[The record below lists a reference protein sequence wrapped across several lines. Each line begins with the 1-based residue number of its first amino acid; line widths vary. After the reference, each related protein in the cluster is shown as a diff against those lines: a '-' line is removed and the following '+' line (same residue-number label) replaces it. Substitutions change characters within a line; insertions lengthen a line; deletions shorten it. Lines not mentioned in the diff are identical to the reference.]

1 MNIHFK
7 YVLLLTVAVSMFT
20 AVGEAA
26 SIVEDWTAG
35 GIRDWDIANALGGA
49 AYGGLTEG
57 SLGVGHANAL
67 IISGGASLVGR
78 SDAISADDAG
88 LSTDFIGNYA
98 TGVGLEGGTIGAIEG
113 LSFDFYVDSGP
124 ASGGPSG
131 ITLFFDTSYDVGS
144 PGGGTWFLDITGVA
158 NGWGSYG
165 SNIDTLSLASV
176 SYGDWYS
183 GEFSTVGDW
192 SGSLALVTDI
202 GIELDYLS
210 SIAGQIYGVDNFTLS
225 EGNFAVPEPETYL
238 VLGMALLSVAVVF
251 RKRISESLAEARA
264 MLMV

>member
-26 SIVEDWTAG
+26 SIIEDWQST
-35 GIRDWDIANALGGA
+35 GIRSWDIEDVFGGPP

-57 SLGVGHANAL
+57 ALGDHTHAL
-67 IISGGASLVGR
+67 TITGGAAEVGR
-78 SDAISADDAG
+78 GDAISADDAG
-88 LSTDFIGNYA
+88 ADTDFLGDYT
-98 TGVGLEGGTIGAIEG
+98 TGGVFAGAVQGI
-113 LSFDFYVDSGP
+113 SFDFYVDSAT
-124 ASGGPSG
+124 ASGGPSNLR
-131 ITLFFDTSYDVGS
+131 LFFDTDYDDGS
-144 PGGGTWFLDITGVA
+144 HASGGTWFLDITGVA
-158 NGWGSYG
+158 EGWGTYG
-165 SNIDTLSLASV
+165 SNIDPASLASF

-183 GEFSTVGDW
+183 GEYSTVPDW
-192 SGSLALVTDI
+192 ALSLAAVTDI

-210 SIAGQIYGVDNFTLS
+210 GVGGQIYGVDNFTLD
-225 EGNFAVPEPETYL
+225 EETFMVPEPETYL